1 MVDKEAIMDKIESG
15 SFGIADLEDYLT
27 LFLEVSNES
36 EDIQEEVEGWNRK
49 LFIKLSD
56 TDNFWL
62 QIEDGK
68 FTTGKGDVDDGDVTF
83 EMTGETAAGVFTG
96 EIDATSA
103 YMSGELK
110 IVGPLPDA
118 VKFRTLTELVREE
131 LEE

>member
-15 SFGIADLEDYLT
+15 SFGIADLEDYLI
-27 LFLEVSNES
+27 LFLGVSNES
-36 EDIQEEVEGWNRK
+36 EDVQEEVEGWNRK

-62 QIEDGK
+62 KIEDGK
-68 FTTGKGDVDDGDVTF
+68 FTSGKGDADDCDVTL

-110 IVGPLPDA
+110 IIGPLPDA

>member
-27 LFLEVSNES
+27 LFLGVSNES
-36 EDIQEEVEGWNRK
+36 EDVQEEVEGWNRK

-56 TDNFWL
+56 TGNFWL
-62 QIEDGK
+62 QIAEGK
-68 FTTGKGDVDDGDVTF
+68 FTSGKGDVDDGDVTL

-110 IVGPLPDA
+110 IIGPLPDA

>member
-15 SFGIADLEDYLT
+15 SFGIDDLEDYLE
-27 LFLEVSNES
+27 LFLGVSNES
-36 EDIQEEVEGWNRK
+36 EDVQEEVEGWNRK
-49 LFIKLSD
+49 LFINLSD
-56 TDNFWL
+56 TNNFWL
-62 QIEDGK
+62 QISDGK
-68 FTTGKGDVDDGDVTF
+68 FTSGKGDVTDSDVTL

>member
-15 SFGIADLEDYLT
+15 SFGIDDLEDYLE
-27 LFLEVSNES
+27 LFLSVSNES
-36 EDIQEEVEGWNRK
+36 EDVQEEVEGWNRK
-49 LFIKLSD
+49 LFISLSD
-56 TDNFWL
+56 TSNFWL
-62 QIEDGK
+62 QIAEGK
-68 FTTGKGDVDDGDVTF
+68 FTSGKGDVTDGDVTL
-83 EMTGETAAGVFTG
+83 EMSGETAAGVFTG

>member
-15 SFGIADLEDYLT
+15 SFGISDLEDYLE
-27 LFLEVSNES
+27 LFLGVSNES
-36 EDIQEEVEGWNRK
+36 EDVQEEVEGWNRK

-62 QIEDGK
+62 QIADGK
-68 FTTGKGDVDDGDVTF
+68 FTSGKGDADDGDVTL

-110 IVGPLPDA
+110 IIGPLPDA

>member
-27 LFLEVSNES
+27 LFLGVSNES
-36 EDIQEEVEGWNRK
+36 EDVHEEVEGWNRK

-62 QIEDGK
+62 QIAEGK
-68 FTTGKGDVDDGDVTF
+68 FTSGKGDADDCDVTL

-110 IVGPLPDA
+110 IIGPLPDA